1 MRIDLHSHSTASD
14 GRLTPAELM
23 RRAVTQRVDVLA
35 LTDHDTV
42 AGLAEAARTIAEE
55 ALPLT
60 LISGIELSTSWE
72 SMEIHVVGLHIDV
85 DSAALTAV
93 IQRQEAAREARGAE
107 LGRRL
112 AKQRIDNA
120 YEGAL
125 ALANGASLT
134 RAHFARYLVEAG
146 HSQTQQKAF
155 DVYIG
160 RGGKA
165 YVPHDWISIAEA
177 IAVIHAAGG
186 LAVLAHPGR
195 YKLSTKWLKRL
206 LAHFKEAGGDAME
219 VSLPQQSPQ
228 DRANLG
234 LWCREHQLLASV
246 GSDFHAPTSWQELG
260 RNLWLP
266 KDVTPVWHTFI
277 DSDPIAV
284 PGADESSTFREEL

>member
-14 GRLTPAELM
+14 GRLTPTELV
-23 RRAVTQRVDVLA
+23 RRAVAQRVDVLA

-42 AGLAEAARTIAEE
+42 AGLNEAAATIAAEN
-55 ALPLT
+55 LPVR
-60 LISGIELSTSWE
+60 LIHGIELSTSWDAL
-72 SMEIHVVGLHIDV
+72 EIHVVGLHINAE
-85 DSAALTAV
+85 SAELMATIAS
-93 IQRQEAAREARGAE
+93 QEAARVARGIE

-112 AKQRIDNA
+112 AKQRIEGA

-125 ALANGASLT
+125 TLANGASLT

-146 HSQTQQKAF
+146 HCHTQQKAF
-155 DVYIG
+155 DHYIG

-165 YVPHDWISIAEA
+165 YVPHQWMSIAEA
-177 IAVIHAAGG
+177 IQVIHASGG

-206 LAHFKEAGGDAME
+206 LLLFKESGGDAME

-228 DRANLG
+228 ERANLG

-277 DSDPIAV
+277 DSN
-284 PGADESSTFREEL
+284 ES

>member
-1 MRIDLHSHSTASD
+1 MRVDLHSHSTASD
-14 GRLTPAELM
+14 GRLTPAELV
-23 RRAVTQRVDVLA
+23 RRAVAQRVDVLA

-42 AGLAEAARTIAEE
+42 AGIGEAEAVIAAEN
-55 ALPLT
+55 LPVR
-60 LISGIELSTSWE
+60 LIHGIELSTSWDAL
-72 SMEIHVVGLHIDV
+72 EIHVVGLHINAE
-85 DSAALTAV
+85 SAELMATIAS
-93 IQRQEAAREARGAE
+93 QEAARVARGIE
-107 LGRRL
+107 MGRRL
-112 AKQRIDNA
+112 AKQRIEGA

-134 RAHFARYLVEAG
+134 RAHFARYLLEAG
-146 HSQTQQKAF
+146 HCANLQKAF
-155 DVYIG
+155 DHYIG

-165 YVPHDWISIAEA
+165 YVPHQWMSIAEA
-177 IAVIHAAGG
+177 VQVIHAAGG

-206 LAHFKEAGGDAME
+206 LQLFKEAGGDAME

-228 DRANLG
+228 ERANLG

-266 KDVTPVWHTFI
+266 KDVTPVWHAFI
-277 DSDPIAV
+277 DSD
-284 PGADESSTFREEL
+284 ESETFREEL

>member
-14 GRLTPAELM
+14 GRLTPAELV
-23 RRAVTQRVDVLA
+23 RRAVAQRVDVLA

-42 AGLAEAARTIAEE
+42 AGLGEAEAVIAAEN
-55 ALPLT
+55 LPVR
-60 LISGIELSTSWE
+60 LIHGIELSTSWDAL
-72 SMEIHVVGLHIDV
+72 EIHVVGLHIDANS
-85 DSAALTAV
+85 DELLATIS
-93 IQRQEAAREARGAE
+93 RQEAARVARGIE

-120 YEGAL
+120 YEGAQ

-146 HSQTQQKAF
+146 HCNTQQKAF
-155 DVYIG
+155 DHYIG

-165 YVPHDWISIAEA
+165 YVPHQWMSIAEA
-177 IAVIHAAGG
+177 IQVIHASGG

-206 LAHFKEAGGDAME
+206 LLLFKESGGDAME

-277 DSDPIAV
+277 DSN
-284 PGADESSTFREEL
+284 ES

>member
-14 GRLTPAELM
+14 GRLTPAELV
-23 RRAVTQRVDVLA
+23 RRAVAQRVDVLA

-42 AGLAEAARTIAEE
+42 AGLPEAAGTIAAEN
-55 ALPLT
+55 LPLR
-60 LISGIELSTSWE
+60 LIDGIELSTSWDAL
-72 SMEIHVVGLHIDV
+72 EIHVVGLHIDA
-85 DSAALTAV
+85 SSPELLAA
-93 IQRQEAAREARGAE
+93 ISRQESARQARGVE
-107 LGRRL
+107 LGHRL

-146 HSQTQQKAF
+146 HCNTQQKAF
-155 DVYIG
+155 DHYIG

-165 YVPHDWISIAEA
+165 YVPHQWMSIAEA
-177 IAVIHAAGG
+177 IQVIHASGG

-206 LAHFKEAGGDAME
+206 LQLFKEAGGDAME

-277 DSDPIAV
+277 DSN
-284 PGADESSTFREEL
+284 ES

>member
-14 GRLTPAELM
+14 GRLTPAELV
-23 RRAVTQRVDVLA
+23 RRAVAQRVDVLA

-42 AGLAEAARTIAEE
+42 AGLPEAAGTIAAEN
-55 ALPLT
+55 LPLR
-60 LISGIELSTSWE
+60 LIDGIELSTSWDAL
-72 SMEIHVVGLHIDV
+72 EIHVVGLHIDA
-85 DSAALTAV
+85 SSPELLAA
-93 IQRQEAAREARGAE
+93 ISRQESARQARGVE
-107 LGRRL
+107 LGHRL

-125 ALANGASLT
+125 PLANGASLT

-146 HSQTQQKAF
+146 HCNTQQKAF
-155 DVYIG
+155 DHYIG

-165 YVPHDWISIAEA
+165 YVPHQWMSIAEA
-177 IAVIHAAGG
+177 IQVIHASGG

-206 LAHFKEAGGDAME
+206 LLLFKESGGDAME

-277 DSDPIAV
+277 DSN
-284 PGADESSTFREEL
+284 ES

>member
-14 GRLTPAELM
+14 GRLTPAELV
-23 RRAVTQRVDVLA
+23 RRAVAQRVDVLA

-42 AGLAEAARTIAEE
+42 AGLPEAAGTIAAEN
-55 ALPLT
+55 LPLR
-60 LISGIELSTSWE
+60 LIDGIELSTSWDAL
-72 SMEIHVVGLHIDV
+72 EIHVVGLHIDA
-85 DSAALTAV
+85 SSPELLAA
-93 IQRQEAAREARGAE
+93 ISRQESARQARGVE
-107 LGRRL
+107 LGHRL

-146 HSQTQQKAF
+146 HCNTQQKAF
-155 DVYIG
+155 DHYIG

-165 YVPHDWISIAEA
+165 YVPHQWMSIAEA
-177 IAVIHAAGG
+177 IQVIHASGG

-206 LAHFKEAGGDAME
+206 LLLFKESGGDAME

-228 DRANLG
+228 ERANLG

-266 KDVTPVWHTFI
+266 KDVTPVWHAFI
-277 DSDPIAV
+277 DSD
-284 PGADESSTFREEL
+284 ESETFREEL

>member
-1 MRIDLHSHSTASD
+1 MRVDLHSHSTASD
-14 GRLTPAELM
+14 GRLTPAELV
-23 RRAVTQRVDVLA
+23 RRAVAQRVDVLA

-42 AGLAEAARTIAEE
+42 AGLGEAEAVIAAEN
-55 ALPLT
+55 LPVR
-60 LISGIELSTSWE
+60 LIHGIELSTSWDAL
-72 SMEIHVVGLHIDV
+72 EIHVVGLHINAE
-85 DSAALTAV
+85 SAELMATIAS
-93 IQRQEAAREARGAE
+93 QESARVARGVE
-107 LGRRL
+107 MGRRL
-112 AKQRIDNA
+112 AKQRIDGA

-134 RAHFARYLVEAG
+134 RAHFARYLLEAG
-146 HSQTQQKAF
+146 HCANLQKAF
-155 DVYIG
+155 DHYIG

-165 YVPHDWISIAEA
+165 YVPHQWMSIAEA
-177 IAVIHAAGG
+177 VQVIHAAGG

-206 LAHFKEAGGDAME
+206 LQLFKEAGGDAME

-228 DRANLG
+228 ERANLG

-266 KDVTPVWHTFI
+266 KDVTPVWHAFI
-277 DSDPIAV
+277 DSD
-284 PGADESSTFREEL
+284 ESETFREEL

>member
-14 GRLTPAELM
+14 GRLTPAELV
-23 RRAVTQRVDVLA
+23 RRAVAQRVDVLA

-42 AGLAEAARTIAEE
+42 AGLPEAAGTIAAEN
-55 ALPLT
+55 LPLR
-60 LISGIELSTSWE
+60 LIDGIELSTSWDAL
-72 SMEIHVVGLHIDV
+72 EIHVVGLHIDA
-85 DSAALTAV
+85 SSPELLAA
-93 IQRQEAAREARGAE
+93 ISRQESARQARGVE
-107 LGRRL
+107 LGHRL

-146 HSQTQQKAF
+146 HCNTQQKAF
-155 DVYIG
+155 DHYIG

-165 YVPHDWISIAEA
+165 YVPHQWMSIAEA
-177 IAVIHAAGG
+177 IQVIHASGG

-206 LAHFKEAGGDAME
+206 LLLFKESGGDAME

-234 LWCREHQLLASV
+234 LWCREHKLLASV

-277 DSDPIAV
+277 DSN
-284 PGADESSTFREEL
+284 ES

>member
-1 MRIDLHSHSTASD
+1 MRVDLHSHSTASD
-14 GRLTPAELM
+14 GRLTPAELV
-23 RRAVTQRVDVLA
+23 RRAVAQRVDVLA

-42 AGLAEAARTIAEE
+42 AGIGEAEAVIAAEN
-55 ALPLT
+55 LPVR
-60 LISGIELSTSWE
+60 LIHGIELSTSWDAL
-72 SMEIHVVGLHIDV
+72 EIHVVGLHIDA
-85 DSAALTAV
+85 SSPELLAA
-93 IQRQEAAREARGAE
+93 ISRQESARQARGVE
-107 LGRRL
+107 LGHRL

-146 HSQTQQKAF
+146 HCNTQQKAF
-155 DVYIG
+155 DHYIG

-165 YVPHDWISIAEA
+165 YVPHQWMSIAEA
-177 IAVIHAAGG
+177 IQVIHASGG

-206 LAHFKEAGGDAME
+206 LLLFKESGGDAME

-277 DSDPIAV
+277 DSN
-284 PGADESSTFREEL
+284 ES

>member
-14 GRLTPAELM
+14 GRLTPAELV
-23 RRAVTQRVDVLA
+23 RRAVAQRVDVLA

-42 AGLAEAARTIAEE
+42 AGLPEAAGTIAAEN
-55 ALPLT
+55 LPLR
-60 LISGIELSTSWE
+60 LIDGIELSTSWDAL
-72 SMEIHVVGLHIDV
+72 EIHVVGLHIDA
-85 DSAALTAV
+85 SSPELLAA
-93 IQRQEAAREARGAE
+93 ISRQESARQARGVE
-107 LGRRL
+107 LGHRL

-120 YEGAL
+120 YEGAQ

-146 HSQTQQKAF
+146 HCNTQQKAF
-155 DVYIG
+155 DHYIG

-165 YVPHDWISIAEA
+165 YVPHQWMSIVEA
-177 IAVIHAAGG
+177 IQVIHAAGG

-206 LAHFKEAGGDAME
+206 LLLFKESGGDAME

-277 DSDPIAV
+277 DSN
-284 PGADESSTFREEL
+284 ES

>member
-1 MRIDLHSHSTASD
+1 MRVDLHSHSTASD
-14 GRLTPAELM
+14 GRLTPAELV
-23 RRAVTQRVDVLA
+23 RRAVAQRVDVLA

-42 AGLAEAARTIAEE
+42 AGIGEAEAVIAAEN
-55 ALPLT
+55 LPVR
-60 LISGIELSTSWE
+60 LIHGIELSTSWDAL
-72 SMEIHVVGLHIDV
+72 EIHVVGLHINAE
-85 DSAALTAV
+85 SAELMATIAS
-93 IQRQEAAREARGAE
+93 QEAARVARGIE
-107 LGRRL
+107 MGRRL
-112 AKQRIDNA
+112 AKQRIEGA

-134 RAHFARYLVEAG
+134 RAHFARYLLEAG
-146 HSQTQQKAF
+146 HCANLQKAF
-155 DVYIG
+155 DHYIG

-165 YVPHDWISIAEA
+165 YVPHQWMSIAEA
-177 IAVIHAAGG
+177 IQVIHAAGG

-206 LAHFKEAGGDAME
+206 LQLFKEAGGDAME

-228 DRANLG
+228 ERANLG

-266 KDVTPVWHTFI
+266 KDVTPVWHAFI
-277 DSDPIAV
+277 DSD
-284 PGADESSTFREEL
+284 ESETFREEL

>member
-14 GRLTPAELM
+14 GRLTPAELV
-23 RRAVTQRVDVLA
+23 RRAVAQRVDVLA

-42 AGLAEAARTIAEE
+42 AGLPEAAGTIAAEN
-55 ALPLT
+55 LPLR
-60 LISGIELSTSWE
+60 LIDGIELSTSWDAL
-72 SMEIHVVGLHIDV
+72 EIHVVGLHIDA
-85 DSAALTAV
+85 SSPELLAA
-93 IQRQEAAREARGAE
+93 ISRQESARQARGVE
-107 LGRRL
+107 LGHRL

-146 HSQTQQKAF
+146 HCNTQQKAF
-155 DVYIG
+155 DHYIG

-165 YVPHDWISIAEA
+165 YVPHQWMSIAEA
-177 IAVIHAAGG
+177 IQVIHASGG

-195 YKLSTKWLKRL
+195 YKLSTKWLRRL
-206 LAHFKEAGGDAME
+206 LLLFKESGGDAME

-277 DSDPIAV
+277 DSN
-284 PGADESSTFREEL
+284 ES

>member
-14 GRLTPAELM
+14 GRLTPAELV
-23 RRAVTQRVDVLA
+23 RRAVAQRVDVLA

-42 AGLAEAARTIAEE
+42 AGLHEAAGTIAAEN
-55 ALPLT
+55 LPLR
-60 LISGIELSTSWE
+60 LIDGIELSTSWDAL
-72 SMEIHVVGLHIDV
+72 EIHVVGLHIDA
-85 DSAALTAV
+85 SSPELLAA
-93 IQRQEAAREARGAE
+93 ISRQESARQARGVE
-107 LGRRL
+107 LGHRL

-146 HSQTQQKAF
+146 HCNTQQKAF
-155 DVYIG
+155 DHYIG

-165 YVPHDWISIAEA
+165 YVPHQWMSIAEA
-177 IAVIHAAGG
+177 IQVIHASGG

-206 LAHFKEAGGDAME
+206 LLLFKESGGDAME

-277 DSDPIAV
+277 DSN
-284 PGADESSTFREEL
+284 ES

>member
-1 MRIDLHSHSTASD
+1 MRVDLHSHSTASD
-14 GRLTPAELM
+14 GRLTPAELV
-23 RRAVTQRVDVLA
+23 RRAVAQRVEVLA

-42 AGLAEAARTIAEE
+42 AGLGEAEAVIAAEN
-55 ALPLT
+55 LPVR
-60 LISGIELSTSWE
+60 LIHGIELSTSWDAL
-72 SMEIHVVGLHIDV
+72 EIHVVGLHINAE
-85 DSAALTAV
+85 SAELMATIAS
-93 IQRQEAAREARGAE
+93 QESARVARGVE
-107 LGRRL
+107 MGRRL
-112 AKQRIDNA
+112 AKQRIDGA

-134 RAHFARYLVEAG
+134 RAHFARYLLEAG
-146 HSQTQQKAF
+146 HCANLQKAF
-155 DVYIG
+155 DHYIG

-165 YVPHDWISIAEA
+165 YVPHQWMSIAEA
-177 IAVIHAAGG
+177 VQVIHAAGG

-206 LAHFKEAGGDAME
+206 LQLFKEAGGDAME

-228 DRANLG
+228 ERANLG

-266 KDVTPVWHTFI
+266 KDVTPVWHAFI
-277 DSDPIAV
+277 DSD
-284 PGADESSTFREEL
+284 ESETFREEL

>member
-14 GRLTPAELM
+14 GRLTPAELV
-23 RRAVTQRVDVLA
+23 RRAVAQRVDVLA

-42 AGLAEAARTIAEE
+42 AGLPEAAGTIAAEN
-55 ALPLT
+55 LPLR
-60 LISGIELSTSWE
+60 LIDGIELSTSWDAL
-72 SMEIHVVGLHIDV
+72 EIHVVGLHIDA
-85 DSAALTAV
+85 SSPELLAA
-93 IQRQEAAREARGAE
+93 ISRQESARQARGVE
-107 LGRRL
+107 LGHRL

-146 HSQTQQKAF
+146 HCNTQQKAF
-155 DVYIG
+155 DHYIG

-165 YVPHDWISIAEA
+165 YVPHQWMSIAEA
-177 IAVIHAAGG
+177 IQVIHASGG

-206 LAHFKEAGGDAME
+206 LLLFKESGGDAME

-228 DRANLG
+228 ERANLG

-277 DSDPIAV
+277 DSN
-284 PGADESSTFREEL
+284 ES

>member
-14 GRLTPAELM
+14 GRLTPAELV
-23 RRAVTQRVDVLA
+23 RRAVAQRVDVLA

-42 AGLAEAARTIAEE
+42 AGLPEAAGTIAAEN
-55 ALPLT
+55 LPLR
-60 LISGIELSTSWE
+60 LIDGIELSTSWDAL
-72 SMEIHVVGLHIDV
+72 EIHVVGLHIDA
-85 DSAALTAV
+85 SSPELLAA
-93 IQRQEAAREARGAE
+93 ISRQESARQARGVE
-107 LGRRL
+107 LGHRL

-146 HSQTQQKAF
+146 HCNTQQKAF
-155 DVYIG
+155 DHYIG

-165 YVPHDWISIAEA
+165 YVPHQWMSIAEA
-177 IAVIHAAGG
+177 IQVIHASGG

-206 LAHFKEAGGDAME
+206 LLLFKESGGDAME

-277 DSDPIAV
+277 DSN
-284 PGADESSTFREEL
+284 ES

>member
-14 GRLTPAELM
+14 GRLTPAELA
-23 RRAVTQRVDVLA
+23 RRAVAQRVDVLA

-42 AGLAEAARTIAEE
+42 AGLSEAAGTIAAEN
-55 ALPLT
+55 LPLR
-60 LISGIELSTSWE
+60 LIDGIELSTSWDAL
-72 SMEIHVVGLHIDV
+72 EIHVVGLHIDA
-85 DSAALTAV
+85 SSPALLAAIA
-93 IQRQEAAREARGAE
+93 RQEAARTARGIE
-107 LGRRL
+107 LGHRL
-112 AKQRIDNA
+112 AKQRIENA

-146 HSQTQQKAF
+146 HCHTQQKAF
-155 DVYIG
+155 DHYIG

-165 YVPHDWISIAEA
+165 YVPHQWMSIAEA
-177 IAVIHAAGG
+177 IQVIHASGG

-206 LAHFKEAGGDAME
+206 LLLFKESGGDAME

-277 DSDPIAV
+277 DSN
-284 PGADESSTFREEL
+284 ES

>member
-1 MRIDLHSHSTASD
+1 MRVDLHSHSTASD
-14 GRLTPAELM
+14 GRLTPAELV
-23 RRAVTQRVDVLA
+23 RRAVAQRVDVLA

-42 AGLAEAARTIAEE
+42 AGLGEAEATIAAEN
-55 ALPLT
+55 LPLR
-60 LISGIELSTSWE
+60 LIDGIELSTSWDAL
-72 SMEIHVVGLHIDV
+72 EIHVVGLHIDA
-85 DSAALTAV
+85 SSPELLAA
-93 IQRQEAAREARGAE
+93 ISRQESARQARGVE
-107 LGRRL
+107 LGHRL

-146 HSQTQQKAF
+146 HCNTQQKAF
-155 DVYIG
+155 DHYIG

-165 YVPHDWISIAEA
+165 YVPHQWMSIAEA
-177 IAVIHAAGG
+177 IQVIHASGG

-206 LAHFKEAGGDAME
+206 LLLFKESGGDAME

-266 KDVTPVWHTFI
+266 KDVTPVWHAFI
-277 DSDPIAV
+277 DSD
-284 PGADESSTFREEL
+284 ESETFREEL

>member
-1 MRIDLHSHSTASD
+1 MRVDLHSHSTASD
-14 GRLTPAELM
+14 GRLTPAELV
-23 RRAVTQRVDVLA
+23 RRAVAQRVDVLA

-42 AGLAEAARTIAEE
+42 AGIGEAEAVIAAEN
-55 ALPLT
+55 LPVR
-60 LISGIELSTSWE
+60 LIHGIELSTSWDAL
-72 SMEIHVVGLHIDV
+72 EIHVVGLHINAE
-85 DSAALTAV
+85 STELMAAIAS
-93 IQRQEAAREARGAE
+93 QEEARVARGIE
-107 LGRRL
+107 MGRRL
-112 AKQRIDNA
+112 AKQRIDGA

-134 RAHFARYLVEAG
+134 RAHFARYLLEAG
-146 HSQTQQKAF
+146 HCARQQKAF
-155 DVYIG
+155 DHYIG

-165 YVPHDWISIAEA
+165 YVPHQWMSIAEA
-177 IAVIHAAGG
+177 VQVIHASGG

-206 LAHFKEAGGDAME
+206 LQLFKEAGGDAME

-228 DRANLG
+228 ERANLG

-266 KDVTPVWHTFI
+266 KDVTPVWHAFI
-277 DSDPIAV
+277 DSD
-284 PGADESSTFREEL
+284 ESETFREEL

>member
-14 GRLTPAELM
+14 GRLTPAELV
-23 RRAVTQRVDVLA
+23 RRAVAQRVDVLA

-42 AGLAEAARTIAEE
+42 AGLPEAAGTIAAEN
-55 ALPLT
+55 LPLR
-60 LISGIELSTSWE
+60 LIDGIELSTSWDAL
-72 SMEIHVVGLHIDV
+72 EIHVVGLHIDA
-85 DSAALTAV
+85 SSPELLAA
-93 IQRQEAAREARGAE
+93 ISRQESARQARGVE
-107 LGRRL
+107 LGHRL

-146 HSQTQQKAF
+146 HCNTQQKAF
-155 DVYIG
+155 DHYIG

-165 YVPHDWISIAEA
+165 YVPHQWMSIAEA
-177 IAVIHAAGG
+177 IQVIHAAGG

-206 LAHFKEAGGDAME
+206 LQLFKEAGGDAME

-228 DRANLG
+228 ERANLG

-266 KDVTPVWHTFI
+266 KDVTPVWHAFI
-277 DSDPIAV
+277 DSD
-284 PGADESSTFREEL
+284 ESETFREEL

>member
-1 MRIDLHSHSTASD
+1 MRVDLHSHSTASD
-14 GRLTPAELM
+14 GRLTPAELV
-23 RRAVTQRVDVLA
+23 RRAVAQRVDVLA

-42 AGLAEAARTIAEE
+42 AGIGEAEAVIAAEN
-55 ALPLT
+55 LPVR
-60 LISGIELSTSWE
+60 LIHGIELSTSWDAL
-72 SMEIHVVGLHIDV
+72 EIHVVGLHIDANS
-85 DSAALTAV
+85 DELLATIS
-93 IQRQEAAREARGAE
+93 RQEAARVARGIE

-134 RAHFARYLVEAG
+134 RAHFARYLLEAG
-146 HSQTQQKAF
+146 HCASLQKAF
-155 DVYIG
+155 DHYIG

-165 YVPHDWISIAEA
+165 YVPHQWMSIAEA
-177 IAVIHAAGG
+177 IQVIHAAGG

-206 LAHFKEAGGDAME
+206 LQLFKEAGGDAME
-219 VSLPQQSPQ
+219 VSLPQQTPQ
-228 DRANLG
+228 ERANLG

-266 KDVTPVWHTFI
+266 KDVTPVWHAFI
-277 DSDPIAV
+277 DSD
-284 PGADESSTFREEL
+284 ESETFREEL

>member
-14 GRLTPAELM
+14 GRLTPAELV
-23 RRAVTQRVDVLA
+23 RRAVAQRVDVLA

-42 AGLAEAARTIAEE
+42 AGLNEAAATIAAEN
-55 ALPLT
+55 LPLR
-60 LISGIELSTSWE
+60 LIDGIELSTSWD
-72 SMEIHVVGLHIDV
+72 SLEIHVVGLHIDA
-85 DSAALTAV
+85 SSPELLATIA
-93 IQRQEAAREARGAE
+93 RQEAARVARGIE
-107 LGRRL
+107 LGHRL
-112 AKQRIDNA
+112 AKQRIENA

-146 HSQTQQKAF
+146 HCHTQQKAF
-155 DVYIG
+155 DHYIG

-165 YVPHDWISIAEA
+165 YVPHQWMSIAEA
-177 IAVIHAAGG
+177 IQVIHAAGG

-206 LAHFKEAGGDAME
+206 LLLFKESGGNAME

-228 DRANLG
+228 ERANLG

-277 DSDPIAV
+277 DSN
-284 PGADESSTFREEL
+284 ES

>member
-14 GRLTPAELM
+14 GRLTPAELV
-23 RRAVTQRVDVLA
+23 RRAVAQRVDVLA

-42 AGLAEAARTIAEE
+42 AGLPEAAGTIAAEN
-55 ALPLT
+55 LPLR
-60 LISGIELSTSWE
+60 LIDGIELSTSWDAL
-72 SMEIHVVGLHIDV
+72 EIHVVGLHIDA
-85 DSAALTAV
+85 SSPELLAA
-93 IQRQEAAREARGAE
+93 ISRQESARQARGVE
-107 LGRRL
+107 LGHRL

-146 HSQTQQKAF
+146 HCNTQQKAF
-155 DVYIG
+155 DHYIG

-165 YVPHDWISIAEA
+165 YVPHQWMSIAEA
-177 IAVIHAAGG
+177 IQVIHASGG

-206 LAHFKEAGGDAME
+206 LLLFKESGGDAME

-228 DRANLG
+228 DRATLG

-277 DSDPIAV
+277 DSN
-284 PGADESSTFREEL
+284 ES

>member
-14 GRLTPAELM
+14 GRLTPAELV
-23 RRAVTQRVDVLA
+23 RRAVAQRVDVLA

-42 AGLAEAARTIAEE
+42 AGLTEAAGTIAAEN
-55 ALPLT
+55 LPLR
-60 LISGIELSTSWE
+60 LIDGIELSTSWDAL
-72 SMEIHVVGLHIDV
+72 EIHVVGLHIDA
-85 DSAALTAV
+85 SSPELLAA
-93 IQRQEAAREARGAE
+93 ISRQESARQARGVE
-107 LGRRL
+107 LGHRL

-146 HSQTQQKAF
+146 HCNTQQKAF
-155 DVYIG
+155 DHYIG

-165 YVPHDWISIAEA
+165 YVPHQWMSIAEA
-177 IAVIHAAGG
+177 IQVIHASGG

-206 LAHFKEAGGDAME
+206 LLLFKESGGDAME

-277 DSDPIAV
+277 DSN
-284 PGADESSTFREEL
+284 ES

>member
-14 GRLTPAELM
+14 GRLTPAELV
-23 RRAVTQRVDVLA
+23 RRAVAQRVDVLA

-42 AGLAEAARTIAEE
+42 AGLNEAAATIAAEN
-55 ALPLT
+55 LPVR
-60 LISGIELSTSWE
+60 LIHGIELSTSWDAL
-72 SMEIHVVGLHIDV
+72 EIHVVGLHINA
-85 DSAALTAV
+85 DSAELMAT
-93 IQRQEAAREARGAE
+93 IGSQEAARVARGIE

-112 AKQRIDNA
+112 AKQRIEGA

-146 HSQTQQKAF
+146 HCHTQQKAF
-155 DVYIG
+155 DHYIG

-165 YVPHDWISIAEA
+165 YVPHQWMSIAEA
-177 IAVIHAAGG
+177 IQVIHASGG

-206 LAHFKEAGGDAME
+206 LLLFKESGGDAME

-228 DRANLG
+228 ERANLG

-277 DSDPIAV
+277 DSN
-284 PGADESSTFREEL
+284 ES

>member
-14 GRLTPAELM
+14 GRLTPAELV
-23 RRAVTQRVDVLA
+23 RRAVAQRVDVLA

-42 AGLAEAARTIAEE
+42 AGLPEAAGTIAAEN
-55 ALPLT
+55 LPLR
-60 LISGIELSTSWE
+60 LIDGIELSTSWDALE
-72 SMEIHVVGLHIDV
+72 MHVVGLHIDA
-85 DSAALTAV
+85 SSPELLAA
-93 IQRQEAAREARGAE
+93 ISRQESARQARGVE
-107 LGRRL
+107 LGHRL

-146 HSQTQQKAF
+146 HCNTQQKAF
-155 DVYIG
+155 DHYIG

-165 YVPHDWISIAEA
+165 YVPHQWMSIAEA
-177 IAVIHAAGG
+177 IQVIHASGG

-195 YKLSTKWLKRL
+195 YKLSTKWLTRL
-206 LAHFKEAGGDAME
+206 LLLFKESGGDAME

-277 DSDPIAV
+277 DSN
-284 PGADESSTFREEL
+284 ES